1 MKIIILGAGQVGGT
15 LAEHLASEANDITV
29 VDTDAERL
37 RNLGDRLDIRT
48 VQGRASFPAVLRQ
61 AGADDADMLVAVTN
75 SDETNMVA
83 CQVAHTLFNTPTKIA
98 RVREGAYLNRAGL
111 FDNDAIP
118 VDVLIS
124 PEQVVTHYIK
134 RLIEIPGALQVI
146 DFAEGKA
153 QLVAVKAYYGG
164 PLVGQQLRQLRE
176 HMPNVETRV
185 AAIFRRDRPILP
197 QGDTVIEADDEV
209 FFIAAKANIRAV
221 MSEMR
226 RLDETYKRIVIA
238 GGGQIGERLAEAIES
253 RYQVKIIEM
262 SPARCRH
269 LSDTLDS
276 TVVLQGSASDRDLLM
291 EENIADADIFLAL
304 TNDDEANIMS
314 SLLAKRLGAKKVMTI
329 INNPAYVDLIQG
341 GDIDIAISP
350 QLATIG
356 TLLTHVRRGDIVSVH
371 SLRRG
376 AAEAIEAIAH
386 GDSKSSKV
394 IGKAIRDIG
403 LPPGTTIGAII
414 RDEEVLIA
422 HDDTVIAT
430 GDHVILFLVDKKTYP
445 RCGETVP
452 RGVELFLINTLS
464 GACRRHRGQASPT
477 GDHDA
482 AMGAGSPAMR
492 Y

>member
-29 VDTDAERL
+29 VDTDGERL
-37 RNLGDRLDIRT
+37 RDLGDRLDIRT
-48 VQGRASFPAVLRQ
+48 VQGRASLPNVLRQ

-83 CQVAHTLFNTPTKIA
+83 CQVAYTLFHTPTKIA
-98 RVREGAYLNRAGL
+98 RVREAAYLTRGEEL

-124 PEQVVTHYIK
+124 PEQVVTNYIK
-134 RLIEIPGALQVI
+134 RLIEHPGALQVI

-164 PLVGQQLRQLRE
+164 PLIGQQLRQLRE
-176 HMPNVETRV
+176 HMPNVDTRV
-185 AAIFRRDRPILP
+185 AAIFRRDRPITP
-197 QGDTVIEADDEV
+197 RGDTIIEADDEV
-209 FFIAAKANIRAV
+209 FFIAARANIRAV

-226 RLDETYKRIVIA
+226 RLDESYKRIVIA

-262 SPARCRH
+262 NPARCRY

-276 TVVLQGSASDRDLLM
+276 TVVLQGSASDRDLML
-291 EENIADADIFLAL
+291 EENIADADVFLAL

-356 TLLTHVRRGDIVSVH
+356 TLLAHVRRGDIVSVH

-376 AAEAIEAIAH
+376 AAEIGRAH
-386 GDSKSSKV
+386 V
-394 IGKAIRDIG
+394 
-403 LPPGTTIGAII
+403 
-414 RDEEVLIA
+414 
-422 HDDTVIAT
+422 
-430 GDHVILFLVDKKTYP
+430 
-445 RCGETVP
+445 
-452 RGVELFLINTLS
+452 
-464 GACRRHRGQASPT
+464 
-477 GDHDA
+477 
-482 AMGAGSPAMR
+482 
-492 Y
+492 